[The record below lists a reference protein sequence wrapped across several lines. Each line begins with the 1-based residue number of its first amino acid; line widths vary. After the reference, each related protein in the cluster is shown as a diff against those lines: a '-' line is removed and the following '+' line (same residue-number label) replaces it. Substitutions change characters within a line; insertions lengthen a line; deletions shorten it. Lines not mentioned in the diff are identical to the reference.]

1 MICDM
6 LMRPECQPPIRCR
19 APIGGGGGGE
29 AKEVITKTKMKKK
42 NTQKKTWTQLKRPR
56 DNIRQRRRITQSKS
70 KTRNYNGHRH
80 CNLRNNVG
88 YQVKTRFL
96 SSLGSFVQSF
106 SKKATT
112 LWSSRFCG
120 RRPNKRKRFP
130 VVISCQLELLRRRRP
145 TPLVVII
152 IIIRVPLPQTE
163 TDHPCRRYLLK
174 LSSTRAWGRSPPR
187 LPADG
192 VRHF

>member
-1 MICDM
+1 M
-6 LMRPECQPPIRCR
+6 LSSNSLQSPHR
-19 APIGGGGGGE
+19 GGGE
-29 AKEVITKTKMKKK
+29 AKESHHKNENEKK

-56 DNIRQRRRITQSKS
+56 DNLRQRRRITQSKS

-120 RRPNKRKRFP
+120 RRPNKRR
-130 VVISCQLELLRRRRP
+130 E
-145 TPLVVII
+145 
-152 IIIRVPLPQTE
+152 VP
-163 TDHPCRRYLLK
+163 
-174 LSSTRAWGRSPPR
+174 SSYFMSTGIAASSSSWW
-187 LPADG
+187 
-192 VRHF
+192 